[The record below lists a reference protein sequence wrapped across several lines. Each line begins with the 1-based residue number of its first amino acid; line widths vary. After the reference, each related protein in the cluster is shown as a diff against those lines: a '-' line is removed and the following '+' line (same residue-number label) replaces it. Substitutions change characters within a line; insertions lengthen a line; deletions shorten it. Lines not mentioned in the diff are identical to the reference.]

1 MNPWLARALAPFQ
14 PRAKNRKRV
23 EPRKFTWPQLP
34 WRRIGTGAL
43 AVGAVGALL
52 ATFALALDRPVRTVQ
67 VAGSFQRV
75 TAQDVEKVVRDRLT
89 GGFVTANLDGLQ
101 TAIERLPWVDR
112 ARVQRR
118 WPDGLVVQVTEQVPA
133 ARWGATGLLNTR
145 GELFVKDVRHV
156 PPELPTLV
164 GPDGSEH
171 QVADLYF
178 QMYPKLLEAGL
189 RISSVR
195 LDDRGAWEFDLA
207 NGVTV
212 RLGRRQVQER
222 VERFLKVGA
231 PVVAGRP
238 TDIAFID
245 MRYSN
250 GFSVGWRTQGMPA
263 SVPPPSEMRLAV
275 QREQDA

>member
-1 MNPWLARALAPFQ
+1 MNAWLARTLALFQ

-23 EPRKFTWPQLP
+23 EPRKFAWPQLP
-34 WRRIGTGAL
+34 WRRLGTLAL
-43 AVGAVGALL
+43 ALGAVGALL

-89 GGFVTANLDGLQ
+89 GGFVSANLDGLQ
-101 TAIERLPWVDR
+101 AAIEQLPWVDR

-118 WPDGLVVQVTEQVPA
+118 WPDGLLVQVTEQVPA

-164 GPDGSEH
+164 GPEGSER

-238 TDIAFID
+238 TDIAFMD

-263 SVPPPSEMRLAV
+263 SAPPPSEMRLAV